1 MQCLV
6 VADASPGRQLIV
18 RELRQRGHDVYLAE
32 DVDRA
37 WHLWSEHRH
46 PLAVVA
52 DRVNGVCTVDFCRLL
67 QRPPVDRL
75 TLTLLIVPTRPG
87 ARELQQFIEAGV
99 DDWLTEDADPQHTA
113 LRLTLAERRVARIA
127 ERQHVREE
135 LGRAFASVEKERT
148 ELDAHVKKMQKF
160 ESLGVLAGSIAHDF
174 NNLVAGIVGQVSLIL
189 SQLPPEVPLHE
200 PIHEIEAAATRAAE
214 LTRQLLDYAGR
225 GNLVREPVH
234 LSLLVADLES
244 LLASAV
250 GSNVSLHLALSENLP
265 PVVAVVSDLQQVLM
279 NLVTNAAQAIG
290 EAPGQVKVAT
300 MLAHADRDVLARG
313 AGAEELPAG
322 DYVSLTVEDNGGRMN
337 ASARQHIFDPFFSTN
352 FPGLG
357 LGLAAVLG
365 IVRAHGGTIIV
376 DSEAAAGT
384 TVRVLLPVAASPG
397 EGGVTS

>member
-1 MQCLV
+1 MHCLV
-6 VADASPGRQLIV
+6 VADASPGRQMIV
-18 RELRQRGHDVYLAE
+18 RELRERGHDVWLAE

-52 DRVNGVCTVDFCRLL
+52 DRVNGACTIDFCRLL
-67 QRPPVDRL
+67 RRPPVDRL
-75 TLTLLIVPTRPG
+75 TLTLLIVPARRD

-99 DDWLTEDADPQHTA
+99 DDWLIEDADPRHTA

-135 LGRAFASVEKERT
+135 LGRAFASMEKERT
-148 ELDAHVKKMQKF
+148 DLDAHVKRIQKF

-189 SQLPPEVPLHE
+189 SQLPPEIPLHE

-225 GNLVREPVH
+225 ASLVRERVH
-234 LSLLVADLES
+234 LSLVVADLES

-250 GSNVSLHLALSENLP
+250 GSNVSIHLALSENLP
-265 PVVAVVSDLQQVLM
+265 PVVATVCDLQQVLM

-290 EAPGQVKVAT
+290 EAPGQVNVTTKVV
-300 MLAHADRDVLARG
+300 HADRDVLARG
-313 AGAEELPAG
+313 AGAGQLSAG
-322 DYVSLTVEDNGGRMN
+322 DYVSLTVEDNGGRMDD
-337 ASARQHIFDPFFSTN
+337 SARQHIFDPLFSTD
-352 FPGLG
+352 FPGRG

-365 IVRAHGGTIIV
+365 IVRAHGGTIV
-376 DSEAAAGT
+376 VESEAAGT

-397 EGGVTS
+397 EGGVSS